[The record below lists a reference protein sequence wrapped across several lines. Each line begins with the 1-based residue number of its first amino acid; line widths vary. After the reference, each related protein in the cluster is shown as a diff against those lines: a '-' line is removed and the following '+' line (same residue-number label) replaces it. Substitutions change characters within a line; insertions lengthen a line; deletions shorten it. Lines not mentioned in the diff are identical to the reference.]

1 MLLGRGRKVVFEEMN
16 DKAIIYSLSEKE
28 YINYLNKIYLDKLA
42 INELLF
48 NDPYMSGNADIQAL
62 LCEQFAACHFLETL
76 LREAED
82 SFDDKDQ
89 MFYLVEEQAT
99 KFVVLLSSLVH
110 VKEELLK
117 SSVSLSFH

>member
-1 MLLGRGRKVVFEEMN
+1 VS
-16 DKAIIYSLSEKE
+16 DKAVIYSLSEEE

-42 INELLF
+42 VNELLF
-48 NDPYMSGNADIQAL
+48 NDSLLSGNADIQAL

-82 SFDDKDQ
+82 SFDDKAQ
-89 MFYLVEEQAT
+89 TFYLAEEQAT
-99 KFVVLLSSLVH
+99 RFVVLLSSLAH

>member
-1 MLLGRGRKVVFEEMN
+1 MN
-16 DKAIIYSLSEKE
+16 DEMAMYSLSEKE

-42 INELLF
+42 VNELLF
-48 NDPYMSGNADIQAL
+48 NDPLLSGNVHIQAL

-89 MFYLVEEQAT
+89 IFYLAEEQAT
-99 KFVVLLSSLVH
+99 RFVVLLSSLVH